1 MQPLGI
7 HHVSIN
13 VTDTAA
19 AVDFYTVVLGL
30 GERTDRPDF
39 SFAGAWLD
47 LAGQQ
52 VHLLEIDMP
61 TQKGQHFAMWVA
73 DLDAAVAE
81 IRERGVTVSD
91 PKPVGPGR
99 QAFLHDPSGNLV
111 ELNEPST

>member
-1 MQPLGI
+1 MQALGI

-19 AVDFYTVVLGL
+19 AIDFYTTVLGL
-30 GERTDRPDF
+30 VQRTDRPDF

-47 LAGQQ
+47 LGGQQ

-61 TQKGQHFAMWVA
+61 SQKGQHFAMWVA
-73 DLDAAVAE
+73 DLDAAVSD
-81 IRERGVTVSD
+81 IRACGVTVSD
-91 PKPVGPGR
+91 PKRVGPGR

-111 ELNEPST
+111 ELNEPGA

>member
-1 MQPLGI
+1 MQALGI

-19 AVDFYTVVLGL
+19 AVDFYTTVLGL
-30 GERTDRPDF
+30 TVRADRPDF
-39 SFAGAWLD
+39 SFGGAWLN
-47 LAGQQ
+47 LGGQQ

-61 TQKGQHFAMWVA
+61 THKGQHFAMWVA
-73 DLDAAVAE
+73 DLDSAVAE
-81 IRERGVTVSD
+81 IRDRGIAVSD

-111 ELNEPST
+111 ELNEPSA